1 MEDTFSLMIEDN
13 ALSNIKTDQDPT
25 SEIAGLANLNIS
37 LGYNQRILAA

>member
-1 MEDTFSLMIEDN
+1 MIDDN

-37 LGYNQRILAA
+37 LGHNQRIPVA